1 MITVFLIGDSF
12 MNNIYLLYTGIQ
24 FWKDR
29 YYYEI
34 EFLKI
39 CFPYI
44 LYSHF
49 LTNNHTQGAIA
60 T

>member
-1 MITVFLIGDSF
+1 

-49 LTNNHTQGAIA
+49 LINHHHTQGAIA